1 MKCRYLGPLCLL
13 ALLGFAP
20 CSPGQA
26 TDPGES
32 AVAGQQI
39 TNLDQ
44 LLQAVRDEQRRQ
56 REVNRKREQQ
66 FLQDKRR
73 QQALLE
79 EARRDFDRRQQENQ
93 PLIKVTENNAEEIA
107 RLEQQLQDV
116 VEDMGDLSS
125 AFREFSGDFA
135 AVLQESMITVQLP
148 QRADALRE
156 LANTRGQPSIE
167 EIQALWL
174 FLQEEMTEAGKV
186 TLFEAPV
193 VSADGSARARQ
204 VLRVGTFSAFAD
216 GDFLRYVPETSEL
229 LVLTRQPAARFRSA
243 ASEFASASSG
253 LASITVDPTRGSL
266 LGILG
271 LLLGFR
277 DDSIDLL
284 FRQTTHLH
292 QCIRFDNG

>member
-79 EARRDFDRRQQENQ
+79 EAIALDSTFATANISLAISIVMQRRD
-93 PLIKVTENNAEEIA
+93 
-107 RLEQQLQDV
+107 
-116 VEDMGDLSS
+116 
-125 AFREFSGDFA
+125 
-135 AVLQESMITVQLP
+135 
-148 QRADALRE
+148 
-156 LANTRGQPSIE
+156 
-167 EIQALWL
+167 
-174 FLQEEMTEAGKV
+174 
-186 TLFEAPV
+186 
-193 VSADGSARARQ
+193 
-204 VLRVGTFSAFAD
+204 
-216 GDFLRYVPETSEL
+216 
-229 LVLTRQPAARFRSA
+229 A
-243 ASEFASASSG
+243 AS
-253 LASITVDPTRGSL
+253 P
-266 LGILG
+266 
-271 LLLGFR
+271 
-277 DDSIDLL
+277 
-284 FRQTTHLH
+284 
-292 QCIRFDNG
+292 